1 MTHELQI
8 HLFGGLTITHQ
19 GTTLTAFMSN
29 KAPALLAYL
38 AVTKRIHQRDHLA
51 TLLWGEMGDADAKNN
66 LRQVLTNLR
75 KLVDEHLVV
84 NRDTIGFNT
93 HASYFLDVEAFERH
107 LQRAQA
113 LPAAQQMLA
122 LQAATALYTDEFLAG
137 FFVRD
142 APAFEE
148 WMLAQKARLRDLAL
162 HALHTLTQ
170 AQLMHAQYGQVI
182 DSAGRALAID
192 PWREEAH
199 RQLMIA
205 LVRSGQRS
213 AALAQYQSCQRLLQ
227 TELGVEPS
235 TETRTLYERIRAAGA
250 SIPHNLPPQPTSFV
264 GRVDEL
270 ATIETRLLQP
280 DCRLLTLLGVGGIG
294 KTRLALQTGERLLQ
308 LGTFLNGVYFV
319 SLAGLDAP
327 DLLVTAIAEVCG
339 LAFSAGKDPKVQLI
353 DFLRH
358 QEVLLI
364 LDNFEHLLAAGA
376 WLGEI
381 LQRAP
386 GVKLLL
392 TSRER
397 LNVRWEWLVE
407 VVGLEATS
415 AAQLFMARAQTVAAH
430 FTVDSASEPAIARI
444 CQLTQGLP
452 LGVELAAAA
461 VHYYSCQTIA
471 DAIAQNLDLLATQW
485 RDAPP
490 RHRSVRAVF
499 DYSWQLLAAH
509 EQQLFLALSVFQASF
524 SPTAALAVCR
534 AEGSAPYA
542 SQAPNVPFTAM
553 LTSLVDKSL
562 VQHSQEG
569 RYQLHTL
576 LRQYAAEKLAQ
587 QPDRQATVQRQH
599 GRFYAALLAQQTASI
614 GGSRQQAILS
624 LIEQEIDNV
633 RAAWAWA
640 VSADPGQE
648 LLPMIDPLFE
658 FYEVRSLIQEAAERF
673 GQALT
678 ALQTCDAARPT
689 IMHTRLKL
697 LNRQA
702 RFLSRLGRRREAEI
716 LLEQSRAAAQMLGDE
731 RELALADNYQGLIK
745 QMDGDYAEAV
755 RLYQAGLQRCR
766 QMDDR
771 VGMAR
776 ASNNLG
782 VIHLRLGNYA
792 DSAHYLQA
800 ALALRRQLENPKSI
814 ADSLNNLGILQHEL
828 GDYARES
835 QLLSEALVY
844 FRQVGDRK
852 GIGTILHNLGGVHLA
867 LEQYTEARQFLEEAL
882 LLRQADPV
890 GLANTINNLG
900 TAALRAGDF
909 ATAAT
914 RFAEAIQFA
923 LDSHDTSITLDIL
936 VGMAEVLLHKGN
948 AAIALE
954 LLNFVLTQA
963 QDSDTCAEA
972 ERLRA
977 LTISAAPSNP
987 SQTTPQTLDPIVVK
1001 ALSALA

>member
-8 HLFGGLTITHQ
+8 HLFGGLTIAHQ

-38 AVTKRIHQRDHLA
+38 AVTGRAHQRDHLA
-51 TLLWGEMGDADAKNN
+51 TLLWGEMGDADARNN

-75 KLVDEHLVV
+75 KLVDAHLLVS
-84 NRDTIGFNT
+84 RDTIGFNA
-93 HASYFLDVEAFERH
+93 HAPYFLDVETFEHH

-113 LPAAQQMLA
+113 LPPAQQALA
-122 LQAATALYTDEFLAG
+122 LQAATALYTGEFLAG

-142 APAFEE
+142 APEFEE

-162 HALHTLTQ
+162 HALHTQTQ
-170 AQLMHAQYGQVI
+170 LQLMRAQYSQVI
-182 DSAGRALAID
+182 DSVGRVLAID

-199 RQLMIA
+199 RQLMTA

-213 AALAQYQSCQRLLQ
+213 AALAQYRVCQRLLQ

-250 SIPHNLPPQPTSFV
+250 AIPHNLPPQPTSFV
-264 GRVDEL
+264 GRLDEL
-270 ATIETRLLQP
+270 ADIETRLLQP

-308 LGTFLNGVYFV
+308 VGAFLNGIYFV
-319 SLAGLDAP
+319 TLAGLDAP

-339 LAFSAGKDPKVQLI
+339 LVFSAGKDPKVQLI

-364 LDNFEHLLAAGA
+364 LDNFEHLLAAGN

-381 LQRAP
+381 LQGAP
-386 GVKLLL
+386 GVKLLV

-407 VVGLEATS
+407 VAGLEATS
-415 AAQLFMARAQTVAAH
+415 AAQLFTARARTVAAH
-430 FTVDSASEPAIARI
+430 FTVDIDTEPAIARI
-444 CQLTQGLP
+444 CYLTQGLP

-461 VHYYSCQTIA
+461 VHYYSCQAIA

-499 DYSWQLLAAH
+499 DYSWQLLAPH
-509 EQQLFLALSVFQASF
+509 EQQVFLALSVFQASF

-534 AEGSAPYA
+534 ADGIAPY
-542 SQAPNVPFTAM
+542 STQTPNAPFTAM
-553 LTSLVDKSL
+553 ITSLVDKSL
-562 VQHSQEG
+562 VQRSQEG
-569 RYQLHTL
+569 RYQLHSL

-587 QPDRQATVQRQH
+587 QPDRQAAVHRQH
-599 GRFYAALLAQQTASI
+599 GRFYAAFLGQQTASI
-614 GGSRQQAILS
+614 GGSRQQVILS

-640 VSADPGQE
+640 VAYDPAQE
-648 LLPMIDPLFE
+648 LLPMIEPLFE
-658 FYEVRSLIQEAAERF
+658 FYEVRALIQEAAERF
-673 GQALT
+673 AQALT
-678 ALQTCDAARPT
+678 ALQTRDAARPT
-689 IMHTRLKL
+689 ATPTLLKL

-716 LLEQSRAAAQMLGDE
+716 LLEQSRGLAQTLGDE
-731 RELALADNYQGLIK
+731 QERALADNYQGLIK
-745 QMDGDYAEAV
+745 QMDGDYTAAV

-766 QMDDR
+766 QVNDR

-776 ASNNLG
+776 ACNNLG
-782 VIHLRLGNYA
+782 VIYLRLGNYA

-800 ALALRRQLENPKSI
+800 ALDLRRQLENPKSI

-828 GDYARES
+828 GDYAREA

-900 TAALRAGDF
+900 TVALRAGDF
-909 ATAAT
+909 ASAAT

-948 AAIALE
+948 AVVALE
-954 LLNFVLTQA
+954 LLNFVLAQA

-972 ERLRA
+972 ERLWGLAR
-977 LTISAAPSNP
+977 SAAPP
-987 SQTTPQTLDPIVVK
+987 TPAQAAPQTVEPLVAK
-1001 ALSALA
+1001 ALSAML